1 MSHDTPLLR
10 TVTVCSCRASITGFH
25 GTRHELHT
33 VIKHR
38 IAPAGKHGTAS
49 VKASHALPIDHGT
62 MLQVCFICDVLRGL
76 RHLSLVQ
83 GYQQI
88 ARDNNA
94 RPTLVPAIQLKMAP
108 DSIVYTDSFGSYEAL
123 DVSQFHHVRINHS
136 KEFAR
141 GRNHINNVENFWN
154 QARRVLRK
162 YNGIPKD
169 NFPLFL

>member
-1 MSHDTPLLR
+1 
-10 TVTVCSCRASITGFH
+10 
-25 GTRHELHT
+25 
-33 VIKHR
+33 
-38 IAPAGKHGTAS
+38 
-49 VKASHALPIDHGT
+49 
-62 MLQVCFICDVLRGL
+62 
-76 RHLSLVQ
+76 
-83 GYQQI
+83 
-88 ARDNNA
+88 
-94 RPTLVPAIQLKMAP
+94 MAP